1 MDEKQLLLSLLTLVD
16 ASCKKGA
23 WNGSEISQV
32 SKIREELVL
41 RLKPLMP
48 EEENEEEQKNV
59 E

>member
-1 MDEKQLLLSLLTLVD
+1 LLTLVD